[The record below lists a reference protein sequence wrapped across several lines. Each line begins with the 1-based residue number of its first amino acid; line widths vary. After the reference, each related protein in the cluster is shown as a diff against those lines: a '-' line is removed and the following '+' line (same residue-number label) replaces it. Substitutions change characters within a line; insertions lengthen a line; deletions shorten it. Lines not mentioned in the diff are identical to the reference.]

1 MKTTHMKMAK
11 RVLLLLLCNILFVH
25 YIFGQDVAEYIYYPK
40 SVGSVAGYD
49 VFMLSITAKET
60 NVFIAYS
67 KSTAK
72 NKYGLKSN
80 PTLIDRYT
88 GKKYIAE
95 SVTNTS
101 DNRSVVILLTFAP
114 IHPSSTGISLEC
126 TNFQGTQI
134 NIPNVVLQNP
144 TKKGV
149 LPIPV
154 EQVEKKEI
162 ASSSSFS
169 SSFKSKE
176 IVQPY
181 VRQISNS
188 HCTLDKVVKGLVA
201 TVVYITFNGTANLFC
216 SSDYYIK
223 DCKTGKTYPFVSANG
238 IAMDPKRTW
247 VGNGETLSYSLVFK
261 PIPEDTELI
270 NIIEP
275 VSGGFNFLGVN
286 LKDDVPNMNLAAA
299 KTCQPIKKLYYSDR
313 TRKFTISNF
322 DSDYQ
327 FSDGMLAI
335 YSRSAGHWGFINEQ
349 GELVIPYKWDYEYA
363 FKPRFGGG
371 YCTVAKTEEGTL
383 GLKRQSWYVLD
394 KKGNA
399 VKIPGNVVKASRF
412 VDGYATVLK
421 RIGQTNS
428 YRYTYING
436 KGMEVF
442 PALARTIY
450 ESYHSPEPHPFKD
463 DRALFYDVSKRKY
476 GFINRAGRIV
486 IPAIYLNAQDFSEG
500 LAAVEIDTEGSES
513 RWGFIDVNGVMKI
526 PAKFSKEPLPFS
538 EGYAPVTKR
547 NGRMVMIDKSG
558 EVVSG
563 EYRNLSQFHGGYAFI
578 HYTDRPVH
586 EGAFVINKS
595 FRVVKGP
602 VKYFEVPKE
611 PIVFHNNVCMRK
623 GSSTPY
629 DLFTNTGERFVQEY
643 GWKYKTISEN
653 LFYIDSKNVEG
664 FANYQGEIVFT
675 FEPEEF

>member
-1 MKTTHMKMAK
+1 MRTLHVNMAK
-11 RVLLLLLCNILFVH
+11 RALLLLLGNILFVH
-25 YIFGQDVAEYIYYPK
+25 YILGQDVVEYRYYPTDQAETL
-40 SVGSVAGYD
+40 GYRAG
-49 VFMLSITAKET
+49 VVTLQEEET
-60 NVFIAYS
+60 TVQIGYGQS
-67 KSTAK
+67 P
-72 NKYGLKSN
+72 NKYEYGAVSGA
-80 PTLIDRYT
+80 TLVEHYT
-88 GKKYIAE
+88 GKKYAART
-95 SVTNTS
+95 VTNFSSNGRT
-101 DNRSVVILLTFAP
+101 DILLFFDP
-114 IHPSSTGISLEC
+114 IHPSSTSISVEF
-126 TNFQGTQI
+126 TNFRGDKI
-134 NIPNVVLQNP
+134 NLSNIVLKEPIKN
-144 TKKGV
+144 GV

-154 EQVEKKEI
+154 EKKEI
-162 ASSSSFS
+162 AVS

-176 IVQPY
+176 IAQPY

-188 HCTLDKVVKGLVA
+188 HCTLDKVVKGPVA

-247 VGNGETLSYSLVFK
+247 VGNGEALSYSLVFK
-261 PIPEDTELI
+261 PIPEDAELI

-275 VSGGFNFLGVN
+275 VSGGFNFFGVN
-286 LKDDVPNMNLAAA
+286 LKDNVPSMNLAAA

-327 FSDGMLAI
+327 FSDGMLAV

-349 GELVIPYKWDYEYA
+349 GELAIPYQWDYEYA

-371 YCTVAKTEEGTL
+371 YCTVAKTEEGAL
-383 GLKRQSWYVLD
+383 GLKKQSWYVID

-399 VKIPGNVVKASRF
+399 VKIPGNVVKVSRF

-442 PALARTIY
+442 PALARTTY
-450 ESYHSPEPHPFKD
+450 ESYHSPEPYPFKD
-463 DRALFYDVSKRKY
+463 GRALFYDISKKKY
-476 GFINRAGRIV
+476 GFINKAGRIV

-526 PAKFSKEPLPFS
+526 SAKFSKKPLSFS

-547 NGRMVMIDKSG
+547 NGRMVMIDKTG

-563 EYRNLSQFHGGYAFI
+563 EYSGVTPFHGGYAFI
-578 HYTDRPVH
+578 HYTDRPAY
-586 EGAFVINKS
+586 EGAYVINKN
-595 FRVVKGP
+595 FRTVKGP
-602 VKYFEVPKE
+602 VKYFQIPNK
-611 PIVFHNNVCMRK
+611 PLVFHNYVCMP
-623 GSSTPY
+623 GSSGFLY
-629 DLFTNTGERFVQEY
+629 TNTGEQFVKEY

-653 LFYIDSKNVEG
+653 LFYIEAKNMKG
-664 FANYQGEIVFT
+664 FANYKGEIVFT